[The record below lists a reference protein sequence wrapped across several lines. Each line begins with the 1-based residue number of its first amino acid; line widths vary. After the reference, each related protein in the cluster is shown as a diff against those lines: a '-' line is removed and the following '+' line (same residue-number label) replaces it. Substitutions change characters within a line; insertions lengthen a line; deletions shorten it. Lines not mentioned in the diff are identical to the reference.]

1 MIWGFIKS
9 DGSRVLVRCSN
20 YMNSTEYISLL
31 QNELI
36 PNYYSDEIFQQDGA
50 PCHRSKQSITFLE
63 ENAINY
69 ICDWPAQ
76 SPDLNVIENMWSY
89 VKQKLYLTE
98 FNNIN
103 ELWMNFKK
111 EFFEVPNDYIRNLY
125 ASFKTR
131 INAVLAANGG
141 ITKY

>member
-1 MIWGFIKS
+1 MEEFRWEFLPHAPYSS
-9 DGSRVLVRCSN
+9 DIATLVYHLFRS
-20 YMNSTEYISLL
+20 MQNSLVGKEFA
-31 QNELI
+31 
-36 PNYYSDEIFQQDGA
+36 DEEE
-50 PCHRSKQSITFLE
+50 KFLE
-63 ENAINY
+63 DNAINY
-69 ICDWPAQ
+69 ICDWSAQ
-76 SPDLNVIENMWSY
+76 SSDLNVIENMWSY